1 MAESGAYYQGLTQ
14 AANVKPVDFGS
25 IASAFADVEMKKRE
39 KQELEAR
46 EKEKQQIDAYK
57 EFGVIYDQYE
67 PTSLQNLN
75 VIGADIKN
83 KVLQKAQ
90 RNNLAFQEGSMSYSD
105 YYKNNMMLKSESE
118 KYRMFI
124 SGIGS
129 FAEQVAEKG
138 ENASAETLAYSDLI
152 NNMLEEGVN
161 VVEDANGQLSLL
173 SKTNGKPSLVPFNIL
188 DKIAQVKEKTDIYQ
202 PLEDI
207 LKTTKPSIETGKNA
221 VVATYLNKGELNS
234 TQTEYIKDWFKGK
247 TDGQML
253 DILES
258 LDIEADYVIGPKG
271 FELKDREALVDT
283 AMKEYMEEAKNFLK
297 SKEVRNE
304 VDFTKLS
311 LQQQNTASLINARNA
326 DKPEAERDIVDP
338 VENGTAITFRV
349 ARKIPLI
356 SVDGQAFTD
365 VKVARYIQSDNGD
378 TDQIIF
384 TKNTGGYEES
394 LNDQTSIE
402 PKTLRP
408 EEAKMAR
415 KLLKLPPPPVRKNNA
430 EPETQS
436 NNQAPR

>member
-39 KQELEAR
+39 KQELEAK

-271 FELKDREALVDT
+271 FELKNREALVDT

-326 DKPEAERDIVDP
+326 DKPEAERDIFVKD
-338 VENGTAITFRV
+338 ENGSGIIFANPKKVSFINAGGKSYT
-349 ARKIPLI
+349 KM
-356 SVDGQAFTD
+356 SV
-365 VKVARYIQSDNGD
+365 VKYIQSDDGSAD
-378 TDQIIF
+378 YIVF
-384 TKNTGGYEES
+384 ANTSDPLGLTQAEEGVQPIK
-394 LNDQTSIE
+394 LYKD
-402 PKTLRP
+402 
-408 EEAKMAR
+408 EAILAR
-415 KLLKLPPPPVRKNNA
+415 ELLKLPNIPVV
-430 EPETQS
+430 EPETEPETES

>member
-57 EFGVIYDQYE
+57 EFGVIYEQYE

-83 KVLQKAQ
+83 KVLEKAQ
-90 RNNLAFQEGSMSYSD
+90 RNNLAFQEGRMSYSD

-138 ENASAETLAYSDLI
+138 ENVSAETAAYSELI

-161 VVEDANGQLSLL
+161 IVEDANGQLSIL
-173 SKTNGKPSLVPFNIL
+173 SKTSGKPSLVPFNIL
-188 DKIAQVKEKTDIYQ
+188 DKIAQVKEKTDVYE

-221 VVATYLNKGELNS
+221 VVATYLNKGELNA
-234 TQTEYIKDWFKGK
+234 TQKDYINNWFKGK
-247 TDGQML
+247 TDGQLL
-253 DILES
+253 DILDS
-258 LDIEADYVIGPKG
+258 LDIEAEYVIGPKG
-271 FELKDREALVDT
+271 FELKNKEVLVQEA
-283 AMKEYMEEAKNFLK
+283 MNQYMEEAKTFLK

-326 DKPEAERDIVDP
+326 DKPEADRDIFVP
-338 VENGTAITFRV
+338 EQNGSGIIFAKPRS
-349 ARKIPLI
+349 I
-356 SVDGQAFTD
+356 SFINAGGKSYAKKSVVKYIKSDDGS
-365 VKVARYIQSDNGD
+365 K
-378 TDQIIF
+378 DQIVF
-384 TKNTGGYEES
+384 ANS
-394 LNDQTSIE
+394 SDDLNMDNYKEGIKPIDLSEDEARLARQ
-402 PKTLRP
+402 LLDLP
-408 EEAKMAR
+408 EI
-415 KLLKLPPPPVRKNNA
+415 PVKQNKQ
-430 EPETQS
+430 EPEKQS
-436 NNQAPR
+436 NNKAPRA